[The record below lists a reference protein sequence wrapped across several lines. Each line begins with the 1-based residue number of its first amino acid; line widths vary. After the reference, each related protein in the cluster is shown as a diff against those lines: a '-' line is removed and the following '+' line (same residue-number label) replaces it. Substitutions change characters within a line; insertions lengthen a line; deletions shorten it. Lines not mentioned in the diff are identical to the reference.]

1 LGNSLPHQLRCSDRR
16 LDEYR
21 DDIKSAWFDSISAH
35 TDFRCSKSA
44 VFSVPGSCGAWSCDL
59 FETSTQLT
67 ITLAQGFFCTGN
79 VASIASFYLAPVYR
93 LVPVFQPAIMS
104 TLLMYKIIVPFI
116 LLSAAFA
123 SICST
128 QRLPPFALILLT
140 LAMSERESV

>member
-1 LGNSLPHQLRCSDRR
+1 M
-16 LDEYR
+16 
-21 DDIKSAWFDSISAH
+21 
-35 TDFRCSKSA
+35 
-44 VFSVPGSCGAWSCDL
+44 
-59 FETSTQLT
+59 
-67 ITLAQGFFCTGN
+67 TLAQGFFCTGN

-123 SICST
+123 SICSA

-140 LAMSERESV
+140 LAMSERESVRTIWSSI